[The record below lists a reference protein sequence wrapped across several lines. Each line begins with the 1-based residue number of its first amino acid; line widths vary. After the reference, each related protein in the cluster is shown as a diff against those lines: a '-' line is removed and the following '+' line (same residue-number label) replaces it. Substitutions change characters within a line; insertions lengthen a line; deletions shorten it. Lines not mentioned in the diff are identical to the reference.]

1 MTSTTAPGLGGRTLR
16 GMAWAYGSYVGL
28 RLTTVVTTAILARLL
43 TPKDFG
49 VVAIAITFM
58 TFLEML
64 QGLGVGQAIVIAP
77 EEELADQADTAFTV
91 SVTLGAV
98 LAVVAAALGPVAA
111 SFFHQP
117 RLTAVMPVLG
127 TTFFILALSSTHY
140 AIAMRNIDFRS
151 RTIAELADAGVRGA
165 FGIGLALSGAGI
177 WSLIVGYVAGNIALT
192 VLLWWLVPWRPRH
205 LRSLRHIRKLLSFGG
220 YVTGIGVMAAFLA
233 QFDNLVIGRVLGVV
247 QLGFYSIA
255 TRIPQLLIL
264 NVANVAGQ
272 VLFPA
277 FATLDHEDL
286 RRGMITS
293 FRYIATVVFPM
304 TAFLIVLADPITTTV
319 FGDRWHGAVAA
330 AQVLCLWAVMS
341 PISMVCGNAF
351 MSRGRANLLFM
362 LAVPQAIALVIG
374 SLIAAPS
381 GIVAVSWVQAGIAIA
396 AQVVTLA
403 IAKRMFDLT
412 LASLVSAFAPPLLA
426 SGALSAVLLVIDHQL
441 NGAGAV
447 IAAGA
452 VAGAL
457 TYLAVLH
464 LLARDLLPGI
474 ARLVLPRRAARP
486 S

>member
-28 RLTTVVTTAILARLL
+28 RLTTVITTAILARLL

-77 EEELADQADTAFTV
+77 EEELDDQADTAFTV
-91 SVTLGAV
+91 SVTLGAL

-111 SFFHQP
+111 AFFHQP

-177 WSLIVGYVAGNIALT
+177 WSLIIGYVAGNIALT

-362 LAVPQAIALVIG
+362 LAVPQAIALVVG

-412 LASLVSAFAPPLLA
+412 LASLLSAFAPPLLA

-441 NGAGAV
+441 SGAGAV
-447 IAAGA
+447 IAVGA
-452 VAGAL
+452 CAGAL
-457 TYLAVLH
+457 IYLAVLH